1 MNVDEDLNNEDHKP
15 KNAYTL
21 THKIM
26 NSLSTK
32 HKLNECY
39 KKIPRNSYKNLEC
52 MNSLSTTCRLSEFMF
67 PKPIMYELAKRGDP
81 A

>member
-26 NSLSTK
+26 NSLSVQHRLSEFIK
-32 HKLNECY
+32 KNFHKNPECT
-39 KKIPRNSYKNLEC
+39 
-52 MNSLSTTCRLSEFMF
+52 NSLSVTCQLSEFMF
-67 PKPIMYELAKRGDP
+67 QKLKNV
-81 A
+81 